1 MTFKIQDSLNYLHD
15 YKCQNLVY
23 NTIERRFS
31 NILQEMSLFFANIH
45 IIFFK
50 NGSFF
55 VNKRQYHRKT
65 QTVTANMKQITA
77 IIQLKDDF
85 STQLNP
91 GIDGQVWRMNSLFNS
106 NIIYIAVYYLFI

>member
-1 MTFKIQDSLNYLHD
+1 MITNVKMKMYERLDI
-15 YKCQNLVY
+15 QNLVY
-23 NTIERRFS
+23 NTIERTFS
-31 NILQEMSLFFANIH
+31 NILQEMSLFFRKYSYYLLQKSKH
-45 IIFFK
+45 
-50 NGSFF
+50 F